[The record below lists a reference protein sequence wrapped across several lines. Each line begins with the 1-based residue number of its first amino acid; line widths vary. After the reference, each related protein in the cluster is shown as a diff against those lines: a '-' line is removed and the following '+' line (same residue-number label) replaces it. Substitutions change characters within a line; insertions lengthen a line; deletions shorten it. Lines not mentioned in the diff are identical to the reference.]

1 MVQVVE
7 GLLRIQYRFQ
17 GEKKFV
23 SIRVTESQYQNLLEL
38 PIMEECNIVK
48 V

>member
-1 MVQVVE
+1 MAQFVE
-7 GLLRIQYRFQ
+7 GLLRIRYRFQ

-23 SIRVTESQYQNLLEL
+23 SIRVTESQYQNLLDL
-38 PIMEECNIVK
+38 PVIEECNIVK

>member
-1 MVQVVE
+1 MTQVAEV
-7 GLLRIQYRFQ
+7 LVRIRYRFRD
-17 GEKKFV
+17 ETKFV

-38 PIMEECNIVK
+38 PVVEECNIVK